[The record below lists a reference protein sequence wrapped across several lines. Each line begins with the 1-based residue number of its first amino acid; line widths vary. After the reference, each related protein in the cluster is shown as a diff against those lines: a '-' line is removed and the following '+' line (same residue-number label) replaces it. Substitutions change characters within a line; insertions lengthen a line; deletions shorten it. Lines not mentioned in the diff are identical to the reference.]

1 LDKVCMWGC
10 QALKDLGEV
19 RQLTVR
25 LKEVGFT
32 SELVSQ
38 LEKSSENIEQ
48 NYFRLVQVSKQKD
61 VTEAAATEV
70 IESGA

>member
-1 LDKVCMWGC
+1 M
-10 QALKDLGEV
+10 KDLGEV